1 MNSAFSM
8 TPWQGGRMKDTYI
21 TQPQF
26 AMIWFGA
33 ALSIAEIMT
42 GTYLAPLGLTQGL
55 YAIILGISS
64 AAYCSLGLA
73 SSVDVYGKAV

>member
-1 MNSAFSM
+1 
-8 TPWQGGRMKDTYI
+8 MKDTYI

-26 AMIWFGA
+26 TMIWFGA

-55 YAIILGISS
+55 YAIILGHIS
-64 AAYCSLGLA
+64 AVYYSLEQA
-73 SSVDVYGKAV
+73 SSVDVYGRVV

>member
-1 MNSAFSM
+1 M
-8 TPWQGGRMKDTYI
+8 TSWQGGRMKDTHI

-55 YAIILGISS
+55 SAII
-64 AAYCSLGLA
+64 
-73 SSVDVYGKAV
+73 

>member
-1 MNSAFSM
+1 M
-8 TPWQGGRMKDTYI
+8 TPWQGGRMKDTHI

-55 YAIILGISS
+55 YAIILGHIIGGILLFGQDSS
-64 AAYCSLGLA
+64 GGACDK
-73 SSVDVYGKAV
+73 VV

>member
-42 GTYLAPLGLTQGL
+42 GTYLAPLGLT
-55 YAIILGISS
+55 
-64 AAYCSLGLA
+64 
-73 SSVDVYGKAV
+73 

>member
-8 TPWQGGRMKDTYI
+8 TSWQGGRMKNTYI

-42 GTYLAPLGLTQGL
+42 GTYLAPPLG
-55 YAIILGISS
+55 
-64 AAYCSLGLA
+64 SLK
-73 SSVDVYGKAV
+73 VYMPSY

>member
-55 YAIILGISS
+55 YAIILGHIIGGVFK
-64 AAYCSLGLA
+64 YA
-73 SSVDVYGKAV
+73 STYRLD

>member
-1 MNSAFSM
+1 
-8 TPWQGGRMKDTYI
+8 MKDTHI

-42 GTYLAPLGLTQGL
+42 GTYLAPLGLTKV
-55 YAIILGISS
+55 YMPSYWDISS
-64 AAYCSLGLA
+64 AVYCSLELV

>member
-1 MNSAFSM
+1 
-8 TPWQGGRMKDTYI
+8 MKNTYI

-55 YAIILGISS
+55 YAIILGHIIGG
-64 AAYCSLGLA
+64 YCSLGLA
-73 SSVDVYGKAV
+73 SSVDVCGKAV